1 MKKKCKS
8 TFTEVVKAGLIAILR
23 RVAQVYKR
31 FGRPLRLN
39 LHWSGRDAVRVG
51 EIVTQGA
58 LIMKEQHM
66 IEVVFEYKPESQ
78 FKTNGA
84 GL

>member
-1 MKKKCKS
+1 MKKHYKS
-8 TFTEVVKAGLIAILR
+8 TFTEAAKAGFPSILR

>member
-1 MKKKCKS
+1 MKKHYKS
-8 TFTEVVKAGLIAILR
+8 TFTEAAKAGFPSILR

-39 LHWSGRDAVRVG
+39 LHWSGRDAVRTG
-51 EIVTQGA
+51 KEVTQKA
-58 LIMKEQHM
+58 LHIKEQHM
-66 IEVVFEYKPESQ
+66 IEVVFEYKPKSQ
-78 FKTNGA
+78 SKTNEA